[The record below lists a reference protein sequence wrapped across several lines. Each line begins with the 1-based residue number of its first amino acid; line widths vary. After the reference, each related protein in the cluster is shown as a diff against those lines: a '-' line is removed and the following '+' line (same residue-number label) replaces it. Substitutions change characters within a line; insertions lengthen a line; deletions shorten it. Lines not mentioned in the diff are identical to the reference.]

1 MINSSVVLEKIASSF
16 EQMPYPGDLNIV
28 YDNSGYHLECVDIQ
42 KIFANKHWNELT
54 LETLLAQ
61 NSALAFMTPQAYRF
75 YLPAYLSIVIREFEE
90 AEVLIDNTVFDL
102 TLPVEADI
110 LNKLNIIQNSNSP
123 LSDGNQDMISQ
134 ILIDELSY
142 STQKVHRF
150 IERMSGFNQQQ
161 GQAIRY
167 FLEYLNFE
175 KQDDFLNNEPRVAI
189 ERYWF
194 IFPL

>member
-1 MINSSVVLEKIASSF
+1 M
-16 EQMPYPGDLNIV
+16 
-28 YDNSGYHLECVDIQ
+28 
-42 KIFANKHWNELT
+42 
-54 LETLLAQ
+54 
-61 NSALAFMTPQAYRF
+61 
-75 YLPAYLSIVIREFEE
+75 
-90 AEVLIDNTVFDL
+90 IDNTVFDL
-102 TLPVEADI
+102 TLPVEADS

-123 LSDGNQDMISQ
+123 LSDENQDMISQ

-175 KQDDFLNNEPRVAI
+175 KQDDFLNNEPQVAI